1 MKLKGKQID
10 NKTLESVKKA
20 NSMNGTV
27 EASKNLAKK
36 LKEQDQ
42 KSKKSNTMKSP
53 AKPKKTEKPEK
64 TKTKRKNGLTRKIVP
79 VDKQTDYEKRS
90 YRRDFHN
97 EEALNVVVNGTSHT
111 ADEAQKQCY
120 EFMMN
125 TFKATG
131 DKTFTTTELVTAIKT
146 FGSSYGD
153 VVREGMQ
160 KLAKEGKVQISLDKT
175 SKRRRYKYTLVT
187 T

>member
-1 MKLKGKQID
+1 MKKENEK
-10 NKTLESVKKA
+10 
-20 NSMNGTV
+20 NGTL

-42 KSKKSNTMKSP
+42 KSKKS
-53 AKPKKTEKPEK
+53 KPQKTEKPKTKKTEKPK
-64 TKTKRKNGLTRKIVP
+64 PKSLTRIIIP
-79 VDKQTDYEKRS
+79 VEKQTKYMKRS

-111 ADEAQKQCY
+111 ADEAQKRCY

-131 DKTFTTTELVTAIKT
+131 DKTFTTTDLIAAI
-146 FGSSYGD
+146 GIYGVSYGD
-153 VVREGMQ
+153 KVRLGMR
-160 KLAKEGKVQISLDKT
+160 KLAKDGKIKISLDKT